1 MDHDFILISINNRY
15 FERVNFMVDKI
26 NSIINEYVKIV
37 FKNLIVNVGYIL
49 IVILFYLIYFIK
61 HFLIKFFS
69 II

>member
-37 FKNLIVNVGYIL
+37 FKNLIVNVEYIL
-49 IVILFYLIYFIK
+49 IIILFYLIYFIK